1 MDFLATDLIRFF
13 RVLNAPQRDNT
24 FGRWAISD
32 FLQNHPQYDEYIF
45 KVNIACNRLSAE
57 GFLHHF
63 GNTGTGPFYG
73 DCYYSMMT
81 ARVNEEIEAYGF
93 FEFLAFG
100 FPLIRNHFE
109 KSVLPLDVTL
119 KDGTPSIGSG
129 FLIDSNR
136 LVTAAHCVCVKGED
150 IKKQIKTIQ
159 IPGWNP
165 ATHRLNSIYIPTDD
179 RIDLAVLTF
188 DADPFPDA
196 PKFKM
201 QSFNVLDEVLS
212 MGYPPIPGFQNL
224 LVSET
229 GRVAA
234 YLKSTVGQVVT
245 RAESYLDRQDKIL
258 ISARVKGGNSG
269 GPVVGKTGEVIGVVT
284 SVPGDSGVTDTLG
297 YGIAIPYDETVK
309 NFLEQVQ
316 SQTNE
321 VQRLSYDVIGDEITM
336 R

>member
-1 MDFLATDLIRFF
+1 MGLATDLIRFF
-13 RVLNAPQRDNT
+13 HLSNAPLRDNIA
-24 FGRWAISD
+24 RPWAISD
-32 FLQNHPQYDEYIF
+32 FLQNHPQYHGDILGLS
-45 KVNIACNRLSAE
+45 IACNRLSAE
-57 GFLHHF
+57 GLLNHA
-63 GNTGTGPFYG
+63 GNTGTAAFYG
-73 DCYYSMMT
+73 DCYYSMIT
-81 ARVNEEIEAYGF
+81 AKFNEEIAAYGI
-93 FEFLAFG
+93 FEFLVFG

-109 KSVLPLDVTL
+109 KSVLPLIVTL
-119 KDGTPSIGSG
+119 KDDGDSIGSG

-136 LVTAAHCVCVKGED
+136 FVTAAHCVKG
-150 IKKQIKTIQ
+150 IKTIQ
-159 IPGWNP
+159 IPGWKP
-165 ATHRLNSIYIPTDD
+165 ATHGLNSIYIPTDE

-212 MGYPPIPGFQNL
+212 MGYPPIPGFENF

-245 RAESYLDRQDKIL
+245 RAESYLDRQDYIL

-269 GPVVGKTGEVIGVVT
+269 GPVVSKTGQVIGVVT
-284 SVPGDSGVTDTLG
+284 AVPGDNAVTDTLG
-297 YGIAIPYDETVK
+297 YGIAIPHQTVMY
-309 NFLEQVQ
+309 FLEQVQ

-321 VQRLSYDVIGDEITM
+321 VQPLFYEVIGDEITM
-336 R
+336 L

>member
-1 MDFLATDLIRFF
+1 MGLATDLIRFF
-13 RVLNAPQRDNT
+13 HISNAPLRGSIAQP
-24 FGRWAISD
+24 WAISD
-32 FLQNHPQYDEYIF
+32 FLQNHPQYHGDIL
-45 KVNIACNRLSAE
+45 VLSIACNRLSAE
-57 GFLHHF
+57 GLLNHA
-63 GNTGTGPFYG
+63 GNTGTAVFYG
-73 DCYYSMMT
+73 DCYYSMVT
-81 ARVNEEIEAYGF
+81 AKFNEEIAAYGI
-93 FEFLAFG
+93 FEFLVFG
-100 FPLIRNHFE
+100 FPLIRNHFD
-109 KSVLPLDVTL
+109 KSVLPLIVTL
-119 KDGTPSIGSG
+119 QDGRDSIGSG

-136 LVTAAHCVCVKGED
+136 FVTAAHCVKG
-150 IKKQIKTIQ
+150 IKTIQ
-159 IPGWNP
+159 IPGWKP
-165 ATHRLNSIYIPTDD
+165 ATHGLSSIYIPTDE

-212 MGYPPIPGFQNL
+212 MGYPPIPGFENF

-245 RAESYLDRQDKIL
+245 RAESYLDRQDYIL

-269 GPVVGKTGEVIGVVT
+269 GPVVSKTGQVIGVVT
-284 SVPGDSGVTDTLG
+284 AVPGDNAVTDTLG
-297 YGIAIPYDETVK
+297 YGIAIPYQTVM

-321 VQRLSYDVIGDEITM
+321 VQPLSYEVIGDEITKL
-336 R
+336 

>member
-1 MDFLATDLIRFF
+1 MGIATDLIRFF
-13 RVLNAPQRDNT
+13 QVLNAQVIDNS
-24 FGRWAISD
+24 FCPWAISD
-32 FLQNHPQYDEYIF
+32 FLKTHPQYHGDIPRL
-45 KVNIACNRLSAE
+45 NIACNRLSAE
-57 GFLHHF
+57 GLLNRA
-63 GNTGTGPFYG
+63 GNRGAAPPYG
-73 DCYYSMMT
+73 DCYYSMT
-81 ARVNEEIEAYGF
+81 AKVNEEIAAYGNL
-93 FEFLAFG
+93 EFLVFG

-109 KSVLPLDVTL
+109 KSVLPLIVTL
-119 KDGTPSIGSG
+119 KDGTDSIGSG

-136 LVTAAHCVCVKGED
+136 FVTAAHCVKG
-150 IKKQIKTIQ
+150 IKTIH

-165 ATHRLNSIYIPTDD
+165 ATYGLNSIYIPTDE

-212 MGYPPIPGFQNL
+212 MGYPPIPGFQNF

-245 RAESYLDRQDKIL
+245 RAESYLDRQDYIL

-269 GPVVGKTGEVIGVVT
+269 GPIVGKTGGVIGVVT
-284 SVPGDSGVTDTLG
+284 AVPGDNGVTDTLG

-321 VQRLSYDVIGDEITM
+321 VQPLSYKVIGDEITM
-336 R
+336 L

>member
-1 MDFLATDLIRFF
+1 MGLATDLIRFF
-13 RVLNAPQRDNT
+13 HVSNAPLRDNT
-24 FGRWAISD
+24 VRPWAISD
-32 FLQNHPQYDEYIF
+32 FLQEHPQYRGGILRLS
-45 KVNIACNRLSAE
+45 IACNRLSAE
-57 GFLHHF
+57 GLLNHA
-63 GNTGTGPFYG
+63 GNTGTAPPYG
-73 DCYYSMMT
+73 DCYYSMT
-81 ARVNEEIEAYGF
+81 ANLNEEIAAYGI
-93 FEFLAFG
+93 FEFLVFG

-109 KSVLPLDVTL
+109 KSVLPLIVTL
-119 KDGTPSIGSG
+119 QDRTDSIGSG

-136 LVTAAHCVCVKGED
+136 FVTAAHCVKGKD
-150 IKKQIKTIQ
+150 IKKIKTIQ

-165 ATHRLNSIYIPTDD
+165 AMYGLNSIYIPTDE

-212 MGYPPIPGFQNL
+212 MGYPPIPGFQNF

-245 RAESYLDRQDKIL
+245 LAESYLDRQDYIL

-284 SVPGDSGVTDTLG
+284 AVPGDNAVTDTLG
-297 YGIAIPYDETVK
+297 YGIAIPHQTVM

-321 VQRLSYDVIGDEITM
+321 VQPLSYKVIGDEITM
-336 R
+336 L

>member
-1 MDFLATDLIRFF
+1 MGLATDLIRFF
-13 RVLNAPQRDNT
+13 QPLNAPLRDNI
-24 FGRWAISD
+24 RRPWAISD
-32 FLQNHPQYDEYIF
+32 FLQEHPQYNGDVFEL
-45 KVNIACNRLSAE
+45 NIACNRLSAE
-57 GFLHHF
+57 GFLNHA
-63 GNTGTGPFYG
+63 GNTGTAPFYG
-73 DCYYSMMT
+73 DCYYSMMM
-81 ARVNEEIEAYGF
+81 ARVTEEMVAYGF
-93 FEFLAFG
+93 FEFLVFG

-109 KSVLPLDVTL
+109 KSVLPLSVTL

-136 LVTAAHCVCVKGED
+136 FVTAAHCVKG
-150 IKKQIKTIQ
+150 IKTIQ
-159 IPGWNP
+159 IPGWKP
-165 ATHRLNSIYIPTDD
+165 ATHGLNSIYIPTDE

-188 DADPFPDA
+188 EADPFPDA

-201 QSFNVLDEVLS
+201 ESFNVLDEVLS
-212 MGYPPIPGFQNL
+212 MGYPPIPGFENF

-245 RAESYLDRQDKIL
+245 RAESYLDRQDYIL

-269 GPVVGKTGEVIGVVT
+269 GPVVSKTGGVIGVVT
-284 SVPGDSGVTDTLG
+284 AVPGDNAVTDTLG
-297 YGIAIPYDETVK
+297 YGIAIPHQTVM

-321 VQRLSYDVIGDEITM
+321 VQPLFYKVIGDEITM
-336 R
+336 L

>member
-1 MDFLATDLIRFF
+1 MGLATDLIRFF
-13 RVLNAPQRDNT
+13 HISNAPLRGSIPQP
-24 FGRWAISD
+24 WAISD
-32 FLQNHPQYDEYIF
+32 FLQNHPQYHGDILG
-45 KVNIACNRLSAE
+45 VSIACNRLSAE
-57 GFLHHF
+57 GLLNHA
-63 GNTGTGPFYG
+63 GNTGTAVFHG
-73 DCYYSMMT
+73 DCYYSMVT
-81 ARVNEEIEAYGF
+81 AKFNEEIAAYGI
-93 FEFLAFG
+93 FEFLVFG

-109 KSVLPLDVTL
+109 KSVLPLIVTL
-119 KDGTPSIGSG
+119 QDGTPSIGSG

-136 LVTAAHCVCVKGED
+136 FVTAAHCVKG
-150 IKKQIKTIQ
+150 IKTIQ
-159 IPGWNP
+159 IPGWKP
-165 ATHRLNSIYIPTDD
+165 ATHGLSSIYIPTDE

-212 MGYPPIPGFQNL
+212 MGYPPIPCFENF

-245 RAESYLDRQDKIL
+245 RAESYLDGQDYIL

-269 GPVVGKTGEVIGVVT
+269 GPVVSKTGQVIGVVT
-284 SVPGDSGVTDTLG
+284 AVPGDNAVTDTLG
-297 YGIAIPYDETVK
+297 YGIAIPYQTVM

-321 VQRLSYDVIGDEITM
+321 VQRLSYEVIGDEITM
-336 R
+336 L

>member
-1 MDFLATDLIRFF
+1 
-13 RVLNAPQRDNT
+13 
-24 FGRWAISD
+24 
-32 FLQNHPQYDEYIF
+32 
-45 KVNIACNRLSAE
+45 
-57 GFLHHF
+57 
-63 GNTGTGPFYG
+63 
-73 DCYYSMMT
+73 
-81 ARVNEEIEAYGF
+81 
-93 FEFLAFG
+93 
-100 FPLIRNHFE
+100 
-109 KSVLPLDVTL
+109 VTL

-136 LVTAAHCVCVKGED
+136 FVTAAHC
-150 IKKQIKTIQ
+150 IKDSKTIQ

-165 ATHRLNSIYIPTDD
+165 ATHGLNSIYIPTDK

-212 MGYPPIPGFQNL
+212 MGYPPIPGFQDF

-269 GPVVGKTGEVIGVVT
+269 GPVVGKTGGVIGVVT
-284 SVPGDSGVTDTLG
+284 AVPGDNGVTDTLG
-297 YGIAIPYDETVK
+297 YGIAIPHQTVM

-321 VQRLSYDVIGDEITM
+321 VQPLSYEVIGDEITM
-336 R
+336 L

>member
-1 MDFLATDLIRFF
+1 MGLATDLIRFF
-13 RVLNAPQRDNT
+13 HVSNAPVRDNT
-24 FGRWAISD
+24 ARPWAISD
-32 FLQNHPQYDEYIF
+32 FLQNHPQYRDFLELS
-45 KVNIACNRLSAE
+45 IACNRLSAE
-57 GFLHHF
+57 GLLNYA
-63 GNTGTGPFYG
+63 GNTGAAPLYG
-73 DCYYSMMT
+73 DCYYSM
-81 ARVNEEIEAYGF
+81 AKVNEEIAAYGI
-93 FEFLAFG
+93 FEFLVFG

-109 KSVLPLDVTL
+109 KSVLSLDVTL
-119 KDGTPSIGSG
+119 QDGTPSIGSG

-136 LVTAAHCVCVKGED
+136 FVTAAHC
-150 IKKQIKTIQ
+150 IKDSKTIQ

-165 ATHRLNSIYIPTDD
+165 ATHRLNSIYIPTDE

-188 DADPFPDA
+188 EADPFPDA

-212 MGYPPIPGFQNL
+212 MGYPPIPGFQDL

-245 RAESYLDRQDKIL
+245 RAESFLDRQDKIL

-269 GPVVGKTGEVIGVVT
+269 GPVVSKTGEVIGVVT
-284 SVPGDSGVTDTLG
+284 AVPGDSGVTDTLG

-321 VQRLSYDVIGDEITM
+321 VQPLFYKVIGDGITM
-336 R
+336 L

>member
-1 MDFLATDLIRFF
+1 MGLATDLIRFF
-13 RVLNAPQRDNT
+13 QLLNAPRRDNT
-24 FGRWAISD
+24 FGRWAIFD
-32 FLQNHPQYDEYIF
+32 FLQEHPQYYRDIL
-45 KVNIACNRLSAE
+45 KLNIACNRLSAE
-57 GFLHHF
+57 GLLNYA
-63 GNTGTGPFYG
+63 GNTGAAPPYG
-73 DCYYSMMT
+73 DCYYSMT
-81 ARVNEEIEAYGF
+81 KVDEERAAYGIY
-93 FEFLAFG
+93 EFLVFG

-109 KSVLPLDVTL
+109 KSVLPLNVVTR
-119 KDGTPSIGSG
+119 KKGEDSIGSG

-136 LVTAAHCVCVKGED
+136 FVTAAHC
-150 IKKQIKTIQ
+150 IKDSKTIQ

-165 ATHRLNSIYIPTDD
+165 ATHGLNSIYIPTDE

-212 MGYPPIPGFQNL
+212 MGYPPIPGFQNF

-321 VQRLSYDVIGDEITM
+321 VQPLSYDVIGDEITM

>member
-1 MDFLATDLIRFF
+1 MGLATDLIRFF
-13 RVLNAPQRDNT
+13 LPLNSPLRDNI
-24 FGRWAISD
+24 RRPWAISD
-32 FLQNHPQYDEYIF
+32 FLQEHPQYNGNVFEL
-45 KVNIACNRLSAE
+45 NIACNRLSAE
-57 GFLHHF
+57 GFLNHV
-63 GNTGTGPFYG
+63 GNTGAPFYG

-81 ARVNEEIEAYGF
+81 ARVTEERVTYGF
-93 FEFLAFG
+93 FEFLVFG

-109 KSVLPLDVTL
+109 KSVLPLSVVTR
-119 KDGTPSIGSG
+119 KKGEDSIGSG

-136 LVTAAHCVCVKGED
+136 FVTATHCVKGKD
-150 IKKQIKTIQ
+150 IKKIKTIQ

-165 ATHRLNSIYIPTDD
+165 ATAKLNSIYIPTDE

-188 DADPFPDA
+188 EADPFPDA

-212 MGYPPIPGFQNL
+212 MGYPPIPGFQDL

-229 GRVAA
+229 GRVAG

-284 SVPGDSGVTDTLG
+284 AVPGDNAVTDTLG

-316 SQTNE
+316 SQTNK
-321 VQRLSYDVIGDEITM
+321 VQSLSCEVIGDKITM
-336 R
+336 LER

>member
-1 MDFLATDLIRFF
+1 
-13 RVLNAPQRDNT
+13 
-24 FGRWAISD
+24 
-32 FLQNHPQYDEYIF
+32 
-45 KVNIACNRLSAE
+45 
-57 GFLHHF
+57 
-63 GNTGTGPFYG
+63 
-73 DCYYSMMT
+73 
-81 ARVNEEIEAYGF
+81 
-93 FEFLAFG
+93 
-100 FPLIRNHFE
+100 
-109 KSVLPLDVTL
+109 VTL
-119 KDGTPSIGSG
+119 QDGTDSIGSG

-136 LVTAAHCVCVKGED
+136 FVTAAHCVKG
-150 IKKQIKTIQ
+150 IKTIQ

-165 ATHRLNSIYIPTDD
+165 ATHGLNSIYIPTDE

-212 MGYPPIPGFQNL
+212 MGYPPIPGFQNF

-245 RAESYLDRQDKIL
+245 RAESYLDRQDYIL

-269 GPVVGKTGEVIGVVT
+269 GPVVSKTGEVIGVVT
-284 SVPGDSGVTDTLG
+284 AVPGDNAVTDTLG
-297 YGIAIPYDETVK
+297 YGIAIPHQTVM

-321 VQRLSYDVIGDEITM
+321 VQPLSYKVIGDEITM
-336 R
+336 L

>member
-1 MDFLATDLIRFF
+1 MGLATDLIRFF
-13 RVLNAPQRDNT
+13 HVSNAPLRDNIIA
-24 FGRWAISD
+24 RPWAISD
-32 FLQNHPQYDEYIF
+32 FLQEHPQYHEDILG
-45 KVNIACNRLSAE
+45 VSIACNRLSAE
-57 GFLHHF
+57 GLLNHA
-63 GNTGTGPFYG
+63 GNTGTAVFYG
-73 DCYYSMMT
+73 DCYYSMIT
-81 ARVNEEIEAYGF
+81 AKFTEEIAAYNI
-93 FEFLAFG
+93 FEFLVFG

-109 KSVLPLDVTL
+109 KSVLPLIVTL
-119 KDGTPSIGSG
+119 KDDGDSIGSG
-129 FLIDSNR
+129 FLLDSNR
-136 LVTAAHCVCVKGED
+136 FVTAAHC
-150 IKKQIKTIQ
+150 IKDSKTIQ

-165 ATHRLNSIYIPTDD
+165 ATHRLNSIYIPTDE

-212 MGYPPIPGFQNL
+212 MGYPPIPGFQNF

-229 GRVAA
+229 GRVAG

-269 GPVVGKTGEVIGVVT
+269 GPVVSKTGQVIGVVT
-284 SVPGDSGVTDTLG
+284 AVPGDNGLTDTLG
-297 YGIAIPYDETVK
+297 YGIAIPHQTVMY
-309 NFLEQVQ
+309 FLEQVQ

-321 VQRLSYDVIGDEITM
+321 VQPLSYKVIGDGITM
-336 R
+336 L

>member
-1 MDFLATDLIRFF
+1 
-13 RVLNAPQRDNT
+13 
-24 FGRWAISD
+24 
-32 FLQNHPQYDEYIF
+32 
-45 KVNIACNRLSAE
+45 
-57 GFLHHF
+57 
-63 GNTGTGPFYG
+63 
-73 DCYYSMMT
+73 MT
-81 ARVNEEIEAYGF
+81 ANLNEEIAAYGI
-93 FEFLAFG
+93 FEFLVFG

-119 KDGTPSIGSG
+119 QGGGHSIGSG

-136 LVTAAHCVCVKGED
+136 FVTAAHCVKGKGIE
-150 IKKQIKTIQ
+150 TIQ

-165 ATHRLNSIYIPTDD
+165 ATAKLNSIYIPTDKN
-179 RIDLAVLTF
+179 IDLAVLTF

-212 MGYPPIPGFQNL
+212 MGYPPIPGFENF

-245 RAESYLDRQDKIL
+245 RAESFLDRQDKIL

-269 GPVVGKTGEVIGVVT
+269 GPVVSKTGEVIGVVNCC
-284 SVPGDSGVTDTLG
+284 SWRQWGDRYSWLR
-297 YGIAIPYDETVK
+297 YS
-309 NFLEQVQ
+309 NSL
-316 SQTNE
+316 
-321 VQRLSYDVIGDEITM
+321 
-336 R
+336 

>member
-1 MDFLATDLIRFF
+1 MGLATDLIRFF
-13 RVLNAPQRDNT
+13 QHLH
-24 FGRWAISD
+24 GREIDKTLYPWAISD
-32 FLQNHPQYDEYIF
+32 FLNHHPQYYRDILQL
-45 KVNIACNRLSAE
+45 NIACNRLSAE
-57 GFLHHF
+57 GFLNYA
-63 GNTGTGPFYG
+63 GNTGAAPPYG
-73 DCYYSMMT
+73 DCYYSM
-81 ARVNEEIEAYGF
+81 AKVNEEIAAYDI
-93 FEFLAFG
+93 FEFLVFG

-119 KDGTPSIGSG
+119 QGGGHSIGSG

-136 LVTAAHCVCVKGED
+136 FVTANHCVKGVKGKGIE
-150 IKKQIKTIQ
+150 TIQ

-165 ATHRLNSIYIPTDD
+165 ATHRLNSIYIPTDE

-212 MGYPPIPGFQNL
+212 MGYPPIPGFQSC

-234 YLKSTVGQVVT
+234 YLKSTVGQVVI
-245 RAESYLDRQDKIL
+245 RAESFLDRQDKIL

-269 GPVVGKTGEVIGVVT
+269 GPVVSKTGEVIGVVT
-284 SVPGDSGVTDTLG
+284 AVPGDNGVTDTLG

-321 VQRLSYDVIGDEITM
+321 VQPLFYEVIGDKITM
-336 R
+336 LER

>member
-1 MDFLATDLIRFF
+1 MGIATDLIRFF
-13 RVLNAPQRDNT
+13 QALNAQRIDNS
-24 FGRWAISD
+24 FHPWAISD
-32 FLQNHPQYDEYIF
+32 FLQDHPQYYGEFFRLSI
-45 KVNIACNRLSAE
+45 VCNRLSAE
-57 GFLHHF
+57 GLLNYT
-63 GNTGTGPFYG
+63 GNTGAAPPYG
-73 DCYYSMMT
+73 DCYYSMT
-81 ARVNEEIEAYGF
+81 KVNEEIAAYGI
-93 FEFLAFG
+93 FEFLVFG

-109 KSVLPLDVTL
+109 KSVLPLIVVTREEG
-119 KDGTPSIGSG
+119 KDSIGSG

-136 LVTAAHCVCVKGED
+136 FVTAAHC
-150 IKKQIKTIQ
+150 IKDSKTIQ

-165 ATHRLNSIYIPTDD
+165 ATHPLNSIYIPKDE

-212 MGYPPIPGFQNL
+212 MGYPPIPGFQDL

-229 GRVAA
+229 GRVAG

-269 GPVVGKTGEVIGVVT
+269 GPVVSKTGEVIGVVT
-284 SVPGDSGVTDTLG
+284 AVPGENGVTDTLG

-321 VQRLSYDVIGDEITM
+321 VQSLFYEVIGDKITM
-336 R
+336 Q

>member
-1 MDFLATDLIRFF
+1 MGLATDLIRFF
-13 RVLNAPQRDNT
+13 QVSNAPLRDNT
-24 FGRWAISD
+24 VRPWAISD
-32 FLQNHPQYDEYIF
+32 FLQNHPQYHGHIIGLS
-45 KVNIACNRLSAE
+45 IACNRLSAE
-57 GFLHHF
+57 GLLNHAGTT
-63 GNTGTGPFYG
+63 GNAPPYG
-73 DCYYSMMT
+73 DCYYSMV
-81 ARVNEEIEAYGF
+81 AKVNEEIAAYGF
-93 FEFLAFG
+93 FEFLVFG

-136 LVTAAHCVCVKGED
+136 LVTAAHCVKGED

-201 QSFNVLDEVLS
+201 QSFKVLDEVLS

-321 VQRLSYDVIGDEITM
+321 VQPLSYDVIGDEITM